1 MSSPSAARLSFK
13 VSDFRIVAQGLNYP
27 EAPLY
32 CKDTGTVLVVEVGA
46 GTLSRIYP
54 DGSKPK
60 EIVATLGDGPNGA
73 AHGPDGAI
81 YVCNDGG
88 FFIAHIPR
96 ILADGRTDTIQV
108 AIGEPPGFQG
118 GSIQRVAPDGSFSTL
133 YKTFSANDPT
143 GKAHTLPLKSPDD
156 LVFDEAGGFW
166 FTDWGKDRWR
176 DRDITGVYYAKPD
189 GSSIEE
195 MIFPL
200 KSPNGIGLSPDNR
213 RLYVAESFTRRIL
226 YWDLSA
232 PGVIKPNPKTS
243 NPGSKDGS
251 YLLTANLP
259 HESCLDSFAL
269 DESGNLYATCFL
281 PHGADVMTRG
291 GIAVISPEGETLE
304 WIEIDIGDPDP
315 LPSNICFGGP
325 DRRTAY
331 ITLDATGVLIA
342 CEMRIPGKELLW
354 AK

>member
-1 MSSPSAARLSFK
+1 MSSPFAARLSFK
-13 VSDFRIVAQGLNYP
+13 VSDFRVVARGLNYP
-27 EAPLY
+27 EAPVY
-32 CKDTGTVLVVEVGA
+32 CRDSGTVLVAEIGA
-46 GTLSRIYP
+46 GIISRIYP

-60 EIVATLGDGPNGA
+60 EIVATLGGGPNGA
-73 AHGPDGAI
+73 AHGPDGAL

-88 FFIAHIPR
+88 FLIVPVPR
-96 ILADGRTDTIQV
+96 TLADGRTDTIQV
-108 AIGEPPGFQG
+108 AMRELPGSSG
-118 GSIQRVAPDGSFSTL
+118 GSIQRVAPDGTFSTL
-133 YKTFSANDPT
+133 YKTFSAKDPIDPHGT
-143 GKAHTLPLKSPDD
+143 AQQLPLKSPDD

-195 MIFPL
+195 KIFPL
-200 KSPNGIGLSPDNR
+200 KSPNGIGLSPDNT

-226 YWDLSA
+226 YWELSA
-232 PGVIKPNPKTS
+232 PGVIRANPKTM
-243 NPGSKDGS
+243 DGS
-251 YLLTANLP
+251 YLLTAHLP
-259 HESCLDSFAL
+259 YDSCLDSFAL
-269 DESGNLYATCFL
+269 DEIGNLYVTCFL
-281 PHGADVMTRG
+281 PHGADPMSRG

-315 LPSNICFGGP
+315 LPSNLCFGGP

-331 ITLDATGVLIA
+331 ITLDATGLLIA